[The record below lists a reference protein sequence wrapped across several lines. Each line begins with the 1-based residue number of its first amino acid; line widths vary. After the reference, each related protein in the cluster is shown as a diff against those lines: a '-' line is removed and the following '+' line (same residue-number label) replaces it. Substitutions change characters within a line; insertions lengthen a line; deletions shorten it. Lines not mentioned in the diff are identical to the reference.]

1 MKRLNRSLMVAFLT
15 TAICVPALLAQP
27 AGQTAGVPAGQ
38 AGAEEDGPGRG
49 VARISL
55 MNGDVSVRR
64 GDSGDAVA
72 AAINGPLMAEDRV
85 LTGPGA
91 RAEIQ
96 LNYYNRIRLAGDAEV
111 RFPELEWH
119 KYQIQVASGTIVFS
133 ALPGSNDQ
141 IEFATEAAALRPL
154 APGSYR
160 ITVLGGGTVEF
171 TVRRGEADIFTP
183 SGSRRLTPG
192 HTMRV
197 HLAEDN
203 TPEFQLTAEI
213 ARDAFDE
220 FNARRDQELS
230 QVKSYQH
237 MSRDIE
243 GGEDLDN
250 AGEWVDQAPYGSV
263 WRPYVSPDWAPY
275 QDGRWMWEDY
285 YGWTWLSYDA
295 WGWGPYHYGRWF
307 NNAGSWYWYPGG
319 FGARMWWRPALVGF
333 FGWGGFGVGFGF
345 GGYGWVPLG
354 PFEMFHPWYG
364 RGYFGGG
371 RWGGFNQSMGR
382 NGNIGNVYRNA
393 RVAGGVHGTS
403 AQNFG
408 RGSVGRGSTV
418 PAGELSHASAMH
430 GPLPVTPSRESL
442 RMSDRASSSALS
454 SRSAQSGNQRF
465 VGSRQTSSASRTSFE
480 QQRQSIS
487 QAVRGSTA
495 TAAGGAARTAGASGG
510 AGNTART
517 NSSAS
522 TGVGGQGG
530 WPRANAPSGTPGNR
544 TSTAQS
550 TGAGAG
556 VSGRQTTS
564 DARGGWGSFGA
575 PGGARSAT
583 STANSAT
590 RSAGGGWTS
599 FGNPERS
606 SGASGASNSGGY
618 STNANGNVNVF
629 RGGQNSGGT
638 AVRSSEG
645 WSTGGS
651 GNTRVYGS
659 QSAGNAAPRSSGSWS
674 TGGASSPRY
683 STPGSGAYGSSAPRY
698 SAPSGG
704 SYSGGGGH
712 VSSSSSSSSSGH
724 VSSGG
729 GGGGGGGGGHV
740 SSGGGGGGGGHSGH
754 R

>member
-1 MKRLNRSLMVAFLT
+1 MKRLNRSLMLALLVT
-15 TAICVPALLAQP
+15 GISVPALLAQP
-27 AGQTAGVPAGQ
+27 ADQTAGVPPGQ

-72 AAINGPLMAEDRV
+72 AAINGPLMADDRV

-91 RAEIQ
+91 RAEVQ

-111 RFPELEWH
+111 RFPQLEWH
-119 KYQIQVASGTIVFS
+119 KYEIQVASGTVAFS

-160 ITVLGGGTVEF
+160 ITVLGGGAVEF

-197 HLAEDN
+197 HLGEDN
-203 TPEFQLTAEI
+203 VPEFQLTAEI
-213 ARDAFDE
+213 GRDAFDE

-285 YGWTWLSYDA
+285 YGWTWLSYDP

-319 FGARMWWRPALVGF
+319 LGGRMWWRPALVGF

-345 GGYGWVPLG
+345 GGYGWVPLA

-382 NGNIGNVYRNA
+382 NGNIGDVYRNA
-393 RVAGGVHGTS
+393 RVANGVHGTS

-442 RMSDRASSSALS
+442 RMSDRASSSALT
-454 SRSAQSGNQRF
+454 SRSAQSGNQHF
-465 VGSRQTSSASRTSFE
+465 VGSRQTSATSRTSFE

-495 TAAGGAARTAGASGG
+495 TAAGGAARTAGAAGG

-517 NSSAS
+517 SSSGVNS
-522 TGVGGQGG
+522 QGG
-530 WPRANAPSGTPGNR
+530 WPRANTTTGTAGNR

-550 TGAGAG
+550 AGSGAGAT
-556 VSGRQTTS
+556 GRQTTS
-564 DARGGWGSFGA
+564 DSRGGWGSFGA
-575 PGGARSAT
+575 PGGTRTTT

-590 RSAGGGWTS
+590 RSSSGGGWTS
-599 FGNPERS
+599 FGDPGRNG
-606 SGASGASNSGGY
+606 GASGASNSSGY
-618 STNANGNVNVF
+618 STNANGNVSVF
-629 RGGQNSGGT
+629 RGGQNSGGVT
-638 AVRSSEG
+638 AHSSTG
-645 WSTGGS
+645 WSTGSNGTER
-651 GNTRVYGS
+651 GYGS
-659 QSAGNAAPRSSGSWS
+659 QSTGNTAPRSSGSWS
-674 TGGASSPRY
+674 TGGGSSQRY
-683 STPGSGAYGSSAPRY
+683 STPSGGRTYGSSAQRY

-704 SYSGGGGH
+704 SYGGGH
-712 VSSSSSSSSSGH
+712 ASSGGSSSGHAASSSSAGH

-729 GGGGGGGGGHV
+729 GGGGGH
-740 SSGGGGGGGGHSGH
+740 SSGGGHSGH

>member
-1 MKRLNRSLMVAFLT
+1 MKRLNRSLILALLIT
-15 TAICVPALLAQP
+15 GTSAPGLLAQP
-27 AGQTAGVPAGQ
+27 AAQAAGVPAGQ

-72 AAINGPLMAEDRV
+72 AAINAPLMADDRV
-85 LTGPGA
+85 LTGPDA
-91 RAEIQ
+91 RAEVQ

-111 RFPELEWH
+111 RFPQLEWH
-119 KYQIQVASGTIVFS
+119 KYQIQVASGTVVFS

-183 SGSRRLTPG
+183 GGSRRLTPG

-197 HLAEDN
+197 HMSEDN
-203 TPEFQLTAEI
+203 VPEFQLTAEI
-213 ARDAFDE
+213 APDAFDE

-230 QVKSYQH
+230 QVKSYEH

-285 YGWTWLSYDA
+285 YGWTWLSYDS

-319 FGARMWWRPALVGF
+319 FGGRMWWRPALVGF

-345 GGYGWVPLG
+345 GGYGWVPLA

-364 RGYFGGG
+364 RGYGGGG
-371 RWGGFNQSMGR
+371 RWSGFNQSMGR
-382 NGNIGNVYRNA
+382 NGNISNVYRNA
-393 RVAGGVHGTS
+393 RVANGVHGTS

-418 PAGELSHASAMH
+418 PASELSHASAMH

-465 VGSRQTSSASRTSFE
+465 VGARQTSAASRTSFE

-517 NSSAS
+517 NSTAS
-522 TGVGGQGG
+522 TGAGGQGG
-530 WPRANAPSGTPGNR
+530 WPRANTTTGTGGNR
-544 TSTAQS
+544 TATAQS
-550 TGAGAG
+550 ARSGAGAA
-556 VSGRQTTS
+556 GRQTAS
-564 DARGGWGSFGA
+564 DSRGGWGSFGA
-575 PGGARSAT
+575 PGGSRTTT

-590 RSAGGGWTS
+590 RSTGGGWTS
-599 FGNPERS
+599 FGDPGRS
-606 SGASGASNSGGY
+606 GGASGASNSSGY
-618 STNANGNVNVF
+618 TTNANGNVSVF
-629 RGGQNSGGT
+629 HSGQNSGGT
-638 AVRSSEG
+638 TAHASEG

-651 GNTRVYGS
+651 GNAHVYGS
-659 QSAGNAAPRSSGSWS
+659 QSSGNAASRSSGSWS
-674 TGGASSPRY
+674 TGGASSQRY
-683 STPGSGAYGSSAPRY
+683 STPGGGRTYGSSAQRY
-698 SAPSGG
+698 SAPSSGSYGGHASSGG
-704 SYSGGGGH
+704 SSGGH
-712 VSSSSSSSSSGH
+712 AASSSSSSSSAGH

-729 GGGGGGGGGHV
+729 
-740 SSGGGGGGGGHSGH
+740 SGGHSGH

>member
-1 MKRLNRSLMVAFLT
+1 MKRLNRSLMLALLVT
-15 TAICVPALLAQP
+15 GMSVPVLLAQ
-27 AGQTAGVPAGQ
+27 AADQTAGVPPGQ
-38 AGAEEDGPGRG
+38 AGVEEDGPGRG

-55 MNGDVSVRR
+55 LNGDVSVRR
-64 GDSGDAVA
+64 GDSGDALA
-72 AAINGPLMAEDRV
+72 AALNGPLMADDRV

-91 RAEIQ
+91 RAEVQ
-96 LNYYNRIRLAGDAEV
+96 LNYYNRVRLAGDAEV

-119 KYQIQVASGTIVFS
+119 KYQIQVASGTVAFS

-160 ITVLGGGTVEF
+160 ITVLGGGVVEF

-197 HLAEDN
+197 HLGEDN
-203 TPEFQLTAEI
+203 VPEFQVTAEI
-213 ARDAFDE
+213 GRDAFDE

-285 YGWTWLSYDA
+285 YGWTWLSYDP

-307 NNAGSWYWYPGG
+307 CNSGSWYWYPGG
-319 FGARMWWRPALVGF
+319 FGGRMWWRPALVGF

-345 GGYGWVPLG
+345 GGFGWVPLA
-354 PFEMFHPWYG
+354 PFEHFHPWYG
-364 RGYFGGG
+364 RGYGGGG
-371 RWGGFNQSMGR
+371 RWGGFNQSVVR
-382 NGNIGNVYRNA
+382 NVNISNTYRNA

-418 PAGELSHASAMH
+418 PASELSHASAMH

-454 SRSAQSGNQRF
+454 SRSAQSSNQHF
-465 VGSRQTSSASRTSFE
+465 VGSRQASSTSRTSFE

-487 QAVRGSTA
+487 QAVRGTTA
-495 TAAGGAARTAGASGG
+495 TNAGATGRMGAVSGG
-510 AGNTART
+510 VGNTART
-517 NSSAS
+517 NS
-522 TGVGGQGG
+522 TGVNSQGG
-530 WPRANAPSGTPGNR
+530 WPRANTTTGIAGNR
-544 TSTAQS
+544 TSSALS
-550 TGAGAG
+550 NGSGAAVAG
-556 VSGRQTTS
+556 RPTTS
-564 DARGGWGSFGA
+564 ASRGGWGSFGA
-575 PGGARSAT
+575 PGGTRTTTA
-583 STANSAT
+583 TANSAT
-590 RSAGGGWTS
+590 RSTGGGWTS
-599 FGNPERS
+599 FGDPGRN

-618 STNANGNVNVF
+618 STNANGNVSVF

-638 AVRSSEG
+638 TVHAGEG

-659 QSAGNAAPRSSGSWS
+659 QSTGNSAPRSSGSWS
-674 TGGASSPRY
+674 TGGGSSPRY
-683 STPGSGAYGSSAPRY
+683 STPSGGGGYGSSAPRY

-704 SYSGGGGH
+704 SYGGGHVSSGGSYGGGH
-712 VSSSSSSSSSGH
+712 VSSSSSSS
-724 VSSGG
+724 
-729 GGGGGGGGGHV
+729 GGHV
-740 SSGGGGGGGGHSGH
+740 SSGGGGGHSSGGHSGH